1 MTHVYSL
8 FMIPIYLAEEPVE
21 AFLLVHLVAIT
32 SRNSFRNQGDTKA
45 QDIIEGEDRAS
56 EVVLHK
62 VGISVVALEEDIVE
76 VTEEEQ
82 EVGQEV
88 AMDID
93 VVMKF
98 DYNFATKQRI
108 S

>member
-1 MTHVYSL
+1 M
-8 FMIPIYLAEEPVE
+8 EK
-21 AFLLVHLVAIT
+21 FLLVHLVAIT

-45 QDIIEGEDRAS
+45 QDTTEGEDQAS

-62 VGISVVALEEDIVE
+62 VGISVVALEEDIEE

-88 AMDID
+88 DIDVVIDID
-93 VVMKF
+93 VVMKT
-98 DYNFATKQRI
+98 DCNFVARRRI
-108 S
+108 T